1 MKHNRCHIKENIMKN
16 VVTMS
21 NIHKRY
27 DSQQIE
33 THALQGVSLEINQ
46 GEFVAITGPSGCG
59 KSTLLSIMGLMD
71 SATEGEYQLANIA
84 TAGLKVDQRTQIRN
98 EHIGYVFQ
106 SFNLIDSL
114 TVSENVALPLEHRN
128 CNRNEIKQRVEEV
141 LTQVDML
148 HRQHYRPNQL
158 SGGQQQRIAIARA
171 LVGKPELILVDE
183 PTGNLDSKNGDQV
196 MSLLAQLNKDGATI
210 VMVTHDSR
218 YSRCASRQIQLLD
231 GQIVSEINTDT
242 TRDTNSIEQNEETLQ
257 GVA

>member
-1 MKHNRCHIKENIMKN
+1 MKN
-16 VVTMS
+16 VVSMS

-33 THALQGVSLEINQ
+33 THALQGVSLEISQ

-71 SATEGEYQLANIA
+71 SASEGEYLLANIA
-84 TAGLKVDQRTQIRN
+84 TEGLKVDQRTQIRN

-114 TVSENVALPLEHRN
+114 TVFENVALPLEHRN
-128 CNRNEIKQRVEEV
+128 CNKNEIKQRVEEV

-171 LVGKPELILVDE
+171 LVGKPDLILVDE

-218 YSRCASRQIQLLD
+218 YSRCANRQIQLLD
-231 GQIVSEINTDT
+231 GQVVSEINTET
-242 TRDTNSIEQNEETLQ
+242 TKNSNSIEQNEETLQ

>member
-1 MKHNRCHIKENIMKN
+1 MKN

-71 SATEGEYQLANIA
+71 SASEGDYQIANIA

-114 TVSENVALPLEHRN
+114 TVFENVALPLEHRG
-128 CNRNEIKQRVEEV
+128 CKKEEIKQRIEEV
-141 LTQVDML
+141 LTHVDML
-148 HRQHYRPNQL
+148 HRQQYRPNQL

-171 LVGKPELILVDE
+171 LVGKPDLILVDE
-183 PTGNLDSKNGDQV
+183 PTGNLDTAT
-196 MSLLAQLNKDGATI
+196 SLEIMALFGEIQAAGNTVIL
-210 VMVTHDSR
+210 VTHEEDIAEFAHR
-218 YSRCASRQIQLLD
+218 VIRLRD
-231 GQIVSEINTDT
+231 GKVESTSD
-242 TRDTNSIEQNEETLQ
+242 
-257 GVA
+257 

>member
-1 MKHNRCHIKENIMKN
+1 MNKVIELNK
-16 VVTMS
+16 VVEMN

-27 DSQQIE
+27 DGQQIE
-33 THALQGVSLEINQ
+33 THALQGITLDINK

-71 SATEGEYQLANIA
+71 SPSEGDYQLANIN
-84 TAGLKVDQRTQIRN
+84 TSGLKVDQRTQIRN

-114 TVSENVALPLEHRN
+114 TVFDNVALPLEHRGTKKD
-128 CNRNEIKQRVEEV
+128 EIKQRVEEV

-171 LVGKPELILVDE
+171 LVGRPDLILVDE

-196 MSLLAQLNKDGATI
+196 IELLKQLNMAGSTI

-218 YSRCASRQIQLLD
+218 YSRCANREIQLLD
-231 GQIVSEINTDT
+231 GQIV
-242 TRDTNSIEQNEETLQ
+242 IEQQLR

>member
-1 MKHNRCHIKENIMKN
+1 LKKENIMNK
-16 VVTMS
+16 VVEMS

-27 DSQQIE
+27 DGQQIE
-33 THALQGVSLEINQ
+33 THALQGISLEINK

-71 SATEGEYQLANIA
+71 SASEGDYQLANID
-84 TAGLKVDQRTQIRN
+84 TSGLKVDQRTQIRN

-114 TVSENVALPLEHRN
+114 TVFENVALPLEHRGTN
-128 CNRNEIKQRVEEV
+128 KNEIKQRVEEV

-148 HRQHYRPNQL
+148 HRHNYRPNQL

-171 LVGKPELILVDE
+171 LVGKPDLILVDE

-196 MSLLAQLNKDGATI
+196 MALLEQLNKDGSTI

-218 YSRCASRQIQLLD
+218 YSRCANRQIQLLD
-231 GQIVSEINTDT
+231 GQILTEQQVDQ
-242 TRDTNSIEQNEETLQ
+242 EQNKQLK

>member
-1 MKHNRCHIKENIMKN
+1 MKT
-16 VVTMS
+16 VVAMN

-27 DSQQIE
+27 NSQQIE
-33 THALQGVSLEINQ
+33 THALQGISLEIKQ

-71 SATEGEYQLANIA
+71 RASEGDYHIADIA
-84 TAGLKVDQRTQIRN
+84 TSNLKVDQRTQIRN

-106 SFNLIDSL
+106 SFNLIDNL
-114 TVSENVALPLEHRN
+114 TVFENVALPLEHRN
-128 CNRNEIKQRVEEV
+128 IAKNEIKQRVEEV
-141 LTQVDML
+141 LTQVDMA
-148 HRQHYRPNQL
+148 HRQNYRPNQL

-171 LVGKPELILVDE
+171 LVGKPDLILVDE

-196 MSLLAQLNKDGATI
+196 MALLAQLNKNGSTI

-218 YSRCASRQIQLLD
+218 YSRCANRQIQLLD
-231 GQIVSEINTDT
+231 GKIVT
-242 TRDTNSIEQNEETLQ
+242 EQVIPQVVQ

>member
-1 MKHNRCHIKENIMKN
+1 MAMKN
-16 VVTMS
+16 VVTMK

-27 DSQQIE
+27 DGQQIE
-33 THALQGVSLEINQ
+33 THALQGISLEINQ

-71 SATEGEYQLANIA
+71 SASEGDYQIA
-84 TAGLKVDQRTQIRN
+84 QIPTNNLKVDQRTQIRN

-114 TVSENVALPLEHRN
+114 TVFENVALPLEHRN
-128 CNRNEIKQRVEEV
+128 IKAKEIKQRVEEV
-141 LTQVDML
+141 LAQVDMA
-148 HRQHYRPNQL
+148 HRQSYRPNQL

-171 LVGKPELILVDE
+171 LVGKPDLILVDE

-196 MSLLAQLNKDGATI
+196 MALLENLNKNGSTI
-210 VMVTHDSR
+210 VMVTHDNR
-218 YSRCASRQIQLLD
+218 YSRCANRQIQLLD
-231 GQIVSEINTDT
+231 GKIVTEQIIPQVV
-242 TRDTNSIEQNEETLQ
+242 Q

>member
-1 MKHNRCHIKENIMKN
+1 MKK
-16 VVTMS
+16 VVDMN

-27 DSQQIE
+27 DGQQIE

-71 SATEGEYQLANIA
+71 SASEGEYQIA
-84 TAGLKVDQRTQIRN
+84 GINTAGLKVDQRTQIRN
-98 EHIGYVFQ
+98 QHIGYVFQ

-114 TVSENVALPLEHRN
+114 TVFENVALPLEHRN
-128 CNRNEIKQRVEEV
+128 VPPAEIKQRVEEV
-141 LTQVDML
+141 LTQVDMW
-148 HRQHYRPNQL
+148 HRHNYRPNQL

-171 LVGKPELILVDE
+171 LVGKPDLILVDE

-196 MSLLAQLNKDGATI
+196 MALLEQLNKDGSTI
-210 VMVTHDSR
+210 VMVTHDTR
-218 YSRCASRQIQLLD
+218 YSRCANRQIQLLD
-231 GQIVSEINTDT
+231 GQIVT
-242 TRDTNSIEQNEETLQ
+242 EQVLR

>member
-1 MKHNRCHIKENIMKN
+1 MAMKN
-16 VVTMS
+16 VVTMN

-27 DSQQIE
+27 DGQQIE

-71 SATEGEYQLANIA
+71 SASEGDYKIA
-84 TAGLKVDQRTQIRN
+84 KIPTHNLKVDQRTQIRN

-114 TVSENVALPLEHRN
+114 TVFENVALPLEHRN
-128 CNRNEIKQRVEEV
+128 VKAKEIKQRVEEV
-141 LTQVDML
+141 LAQVDMA
-148 HRQHYRPNQL
+148 HRQNYRPNQL

-171 LVGKPELILVDE
+171 LVGKPDLILVDE

-196 MSLLAQLNKDGATI
+196 MALLENLNKNGSTI

-218 YSRCASRQIQLLD
+218 YSRCANRQIQLLD
-231 GQIVSEINTDT
+231 GKIVT
-242 TRDTNSIEQNEETLQ
+242 EQVIPHVVQ

>member
-1 MKHNRCHIKENIMKN
+1 MTMTKVVEIKNL
-16 VVTMS
+16 
-21 NIHKRY
+21 HKRY
-27 DSQQIE
+27 DGQQIE
-33 THALQGVSLEINQ
+33 THALQGVSLDINQ

-71 SATEGEYQLANIA
+71 SPSEGEYQISNIN
-84 TAGLKVDQRTQIRN
+84 TSGLKVDQRTQIRN

-114 TVSENVALPLEHRN
+114 TVFENVALPLEHRN
-128 CNRNEIKQRVEEV
+128 VKSAEIKQRVEEV
-141 LTQVDML
+141 LNQVDML
-148 HRQHYRPNQL
+148 HRKNYRPNQL

-171 LVGKPELILVDE
+171 LVGKPDLILVDE

-196 MSLLAQLNKDGATI
+196 MALLEQLNKSGSTI

-218 YSRCASRQIQLLD
+218 YSRCASRQIHLLD
-231 GQIVSEINTDT
+231 GKVVSEIIGDKKL
-242 TRDTNSIEQNEETLQ
+242 E